1 MLTLE
6 QVRKLEERVSAALGY
21 IDRLSTEN
29 AALRQRLSGYE
40 GRIKDLEVLVRDF
53 QQDQSRIEE
62 GILHALKKLDAFE
75 DAVVSA
81 ADAKAGAAL
90 AGSAKDVPAGKPSP
104 RGSTLIRS
112 VDDGAAPAAASGSDA
127 DIEETEEILEEET
140 LDPLETPERTGKNAD
155 SDPGE
160 LDIF

>member
-1 MLTLE
+1 VLSLE
-6 QVRKLEERVSAALGY
+6 QVRKLEARVSAALGY

-29 AALRQRLSGYE
+29 AELRQRLSGYE

-75 DAVVSA
+75 ESVQESGAAKQPKKPSSSKAEKAEAVEPLA
-81 ADAKAGAAL
+81 RLADAEA
-90 AGSAKDVPAGKPSP
+90 
-104 RGSTLIRS
+104 STEI
-112 VDDGAAPAAASGSDA
+112 VEA
-127 DIEETEEILEEET
+127 EEIIDEGVLE
-140 LDPLETPERTGKNAD
+140 PLEGGEKGEGGNEPE
-155 SDPGE
+155 SGE

>member
-1 MLTLE
+1 VLSLE
-6 QVRKLEERVSAALGY
+6 QVRKLEARVSAALGY

-29 AALRQRLSGYE
+29 AELRQRLSGYE

-75 DAVVSA
+75 ETVQESGAGKQPKKASSSKAERAETVEPLA
-81 ADAKAGAAL
+81 RIADAEPVTDIVEAEE
-90 AGSAKDVPAGKPSP
+90 
-104 RGSTLIRS
+104 I
-112 VDDGAAPAAASGSDA
+112 
-127 DIEETEEILEEET
+127 IEEGVLEPLDGGVKAEGGTE
-140 LDPLETPERTGKNAD
+140 PD
-155 SDPGE
+155 SGE